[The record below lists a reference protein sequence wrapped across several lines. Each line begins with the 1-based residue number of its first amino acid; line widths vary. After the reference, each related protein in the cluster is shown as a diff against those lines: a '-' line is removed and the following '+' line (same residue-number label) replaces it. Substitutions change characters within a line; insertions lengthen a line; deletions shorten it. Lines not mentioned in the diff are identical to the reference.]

1 MSKKMQ
7 QKPMKMHRSEFCQTK
22 DREDKQPLRAKRE
35 QERTDNQT
43 TSRGTKIKREQNQL
57 EWMKK

>member
-7 QKPMKMHRSEFCQTK
+7 QKPIKMHRSEFYQTK
-22 DREDKQPLRAKRE
+22 DREGNQPLRGKRE

-43 TSRGTKIKREQNQL
+43 TSRGTKIKR
-57 EWMKK
+57 